1 MVTDACKAGKITQ
14 NDHRFTRKEV
24 RDHSGWGNTQLKVH
38 IKRLEEMEYLL
49 IHRGSRG
56 QSFIYELLYSGE
68 GESGQRFQQGL
79 LNLND
84 KYDKKK
90 SGLNGE
96 LSGSSRPLVGTKSVG
111 SQIHQ
116 DQNQQDIE
124 TLIIEDEGKDNINA
138 NGYIA
143 SYPHS
148 LAASV

>member
-1 MVTDACKAGKITQ
+1 
-14 NDHRFTRKEV
+14 
-24 RDHSGWGNTQLKVH
+24 
-38 IKRLEEMEYLL
+38 MEYLL

-79 LNLND
+79 LNQNTLSGNN
-84 KYDKKK
+84 YDKKK
-90 SGLNGE
+90 SGVDVE
-96 LSGSSRPLVGTKSVG
+96 LSGSSRSLVGTKSVG
-111 SQIHQ
+111 GQIHQ
-116 DQNQQDIE
+116 GQIQQDIE
-124 TLIIEDEGKDNINA
+124 TLIIEDEGKDTINA